1 MVEASV
7 SFKNLLVRGN
17 HYLLCFGK
25 KTVVYYRFYV
35 NWKRDRKKALSPLY
49 LELIRSN
56 NKTPEKGEYAMT
68 NRVEN

>member
-1 MVEASV
+1 M
-7 SFKNLLVRGN
+7 
-17 HYLLCFGK
+17 LCFGK